1 MSQESMVSVIIPVY
15 NAEKYLHRCVDSV
28 LKQTYQNLEVLL
40 IDDGS
45 KDGSGAICDEY
56 AAQDCRV
63 RVIHKENT
71 GVSDTRN
78 VGLDEAKGDYILFV
92 DSDDYIDKAMVDKLL
107 EKALKNCSDI
117 VMCRYCV
124 DRAGTV
130 SSINMHYK
138 DEYVGFEDI
147 KTGLL
152 YLYYTDYHTGLYSL
166 WNKLIKKSIYSTDGI
181 RFDTTL
187 KRGEDAWFVFQCL
200 KRCNRVD
207 YIDESFYYYYQNTSS
222 IMHTVYEDQFEK
234 WIDMRQRLLTENDQL
249 GIKIDYNLFYK
260 EFLYKTIIYCKN
272 QIAKGNSQKAKAII
286 TDKEFKKAAKFT
298 GALPIHIRIILHA
311 CNMNEALGE
320 CLLRL
325 WGNI

>member
-1 MSQESMVSVIIPVY
+1 MNQENMVSIIIPVY

-28 LKQTYQNLEVLL
+28 LKQTYQNLEILL

-78 VGLDEAKGDYILFV
+78 VGLDEAKGDYILFI
-92 DSDDYIDKAMVDKLL
+92 DSDDYIEDVMVERLL
-107 EKALKNCSDI
+107 CRALKDNSDI

-130 SSINMHYK
+130 SSINMRYR

-147 KTGLL
+147 KSGLL

-166 WNKLIKKSIYSTDGI
+166 WNKLIKKSVYSTDGI

-200 KRCNRVD
+200 KRCNRVA
-207 YIDESFYYYYQNTSS
+207 YINEPYYYYYQNPSS
-222 IMHTVYEDQFEK
+222 VMHTVYEDQFEK
-234 WIDMRQRLLTENDQL
+234 WVDMRKRLLKENESL
-249 GIKIDYNLFYK
+249 GLKIDFNLFYR
-260 EFLYKTIIYCKN
+260 EFLYKTVIYCKDLFASHN
-272 QIAKGNSQKAKAII
+272 RQRAEEIMGDTDFKMAARNRKG
-286 TDKEFKKAAKFT
+286 
-298 GALPIHIRIILHA
+298 LPLHIRSVLVSGSIHPK
-311 CNMNEALGE
+311 LGV
-320 CLLRL
+320 LVLRL
-325 WGNI
+325 WERK